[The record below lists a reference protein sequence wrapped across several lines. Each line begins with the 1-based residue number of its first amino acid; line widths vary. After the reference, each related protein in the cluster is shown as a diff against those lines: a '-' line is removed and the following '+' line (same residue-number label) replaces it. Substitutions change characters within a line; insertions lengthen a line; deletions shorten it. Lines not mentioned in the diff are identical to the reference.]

1 MHLCSEPGH
10 CHTSLLPLP
19 EAALPGHISSSPP
32 AANGMVDSKQ
42 QGSPRYTSGQRCA
55 QSLQSQHLPQSLNTQ
70 GTWHTGLPVPS
81 AALRRAPVPEVSSP
95 RTRHRRLCPTHP
107 AMLSLLRKGSVDTVF
122 LEAPLSPVCPSI
134 LSAPKPPIPS
144 EPCQPGCARQH
155 LFQEVLPLYEP
166 TVAFALTR
174 AGLCR
179 GSQPGPN
186 APARAG
192 SDSPSPGLPPA
203 WTSTAVE
210 GSLCQSS
217 SGEGT
222 GPDPCRLGMLLE

>member
-1 MHLCSEPGH
+1 M
-10 CHTSLLPLP
+10 LPLLGTCTL
-19 EAALPGHISSSPP
+19 ETSRAGWSSPSP
-32 AANGMVDSKQ
+32 DS
-42 QGSPRYTSGQRCA
+42 P
-55 QSLQSQHLPQSLNTQ
+55 LPHVLNTQ

-81 AALRRAPVPEVSSP
+81 AALRRVPVPEVSSP

-107 AMLSLLRKGSVDTVF
+107 ATLSLLRKGSVDTVF

-134 LSAPKPPIPS
+134 LTAPKPPIPS

-155 LFQEVLPLYEP
+155 LFQEVLPLCEP